1 MKNKTFNEKRFFTTS
16 EIGKIFGVT
25 RICVYKW
32 IKEGKLPAIRIPGGK
47 YRVLKKDLIE
57 FIKKAGKDKYLDLV
71 SELVENKKILIV
83 DDDKKILDVLKEYI
97 ENKNPDFKIYIADNG
112 FDAGSIITRIHPD
125 IVILDLLMPGMD
137 GFEVCR
143 KIKIDPSTENIK
155 VIAMTGYPD
164 KKNIEKI
171 KKAGADYILEK
182 PIDFKKL
189 EKLIER

>member
-1 MKNKTFNEKRFFTTS
+1 MENRNFNEKKFFTTS
-16 EIGKIFGVT
+16 EIGRIFGVT

-137 GFEVCR
+137 GFEVCK
-143 KIKIDPSTENIK
+143 KIKSDPSTKNIK
-155 VIAMTGYPD
+155 VIAMTGYFN
-164 KKNIEKI
+164 KENIEKI
-171 KKAGADYILEK
+171 KKAGADHILEK
-182 PIDFKKL
+182 PIDFEKL

>member
-1 MKNKTFNEKRFFTTS
+1 MKNNTFNEKRFFTTS

-32 IKEGKLPAIRIPGGK
+32 IKDGKLPAIRVPGGK

-83 DDDKKILDVLKEYI
+83 DDDEKVLDVLKKYI
-97 ENKNPDFKIYIADNG
+97 ENKNPDFKIYTADNG
-112 FDAGSIITRIHPD
+112 FDAGLIITKTHPA

-143 KIKIDPSTENIK
+143 KIKTAPSTKDIR

-164 KKNIEKI
+164 KENIEKI
-171 KKAGADYILEK
+171 KEAGADYILEK
-182 PIDFKKL
+182 PIDFEKL
-189 EKLIER
+189 AKLIER